1 MTIFVMTRYSVI
13 TRYFKKALPLLLGT
27 LLLTGCAVNETATV
41 SVDGTGTQ
49 QIIESNSGFLAA
61 SLEITDSKVGYSGD
75 LMKAQVTIKNG
86 SRSDLN
92 FQYKFKWLD
101 KDGFEIAIDGRPWEP
116 LSITAYESKS
126 VQAIAPN
133 PTAKSFRI
141 LVQD

>member
-13 TRYFKKALPLLLGT
+13 TRYFKKALPLLLGI

-101 KDGFEIAIDGRPWEP
+101 NDGFEIAIDGRPWEP

>member
-1 MTIFVMTRYSVI
+1 MNTYH
-13 TRYFKKALPLLLGT
+13 KKALPLVLSAMLLG
-27 LLLTGCAVNETATV
+27 GCAVNETATV
-41 SVDGTGTQ
+41 AVDGNNKQ
-49 QIIESNSGFLAA
+49 QILESNSGFLAA
-61 SLEITDSKVGYSGD
+61 SLEIADTKVGYAGD

-92 FQYKFKWLD
+92 FHYKFKWLD
-101 KDGFEIAIDGRPWEP
+101 KDDFEIAIDGRPWTP
-116 LSITAYESKS
+116 LSITAYESKT

>member
-1 MTIFVMTRYSVI
+1 MKTD
-13 TRYFKKALPLLLGT
+13 FKKALPLLLGT
-27 LLLTGCAVNETATV
+27 FLLAACAVNETATV
-41 SVDGTGTQ
+41 KVDGEGKQ
-49 QIIESNSGFLAA
+49 QILESNSGFLAA
-61 SLEITDSKVGYSGD
+61 SLEITDTKVGYSGD

-92 FQYKFKWLD
+92 FHYKFKWLD
-101 KDGFEIAIDGRPWEP
+101 KDDFEIAIDGRPWEP

-126 VQAIAPN
+126 VQALAPN

>member
-1 MTIFVMTRYSVI
+1 MNKLIRTS
-13 TRYFKKALPLLLGT
+13 LPLVLGTSLLLG
-27 LLLTGCAVNETATV
+27 GCAVNETASV
-41 SVDGTGTQ
+41 SVDGTEKT

-61 SLEITDSKVGYSGD
+61 SLEVIDTKVGSAGD
-75 LMKAQVTIKNG
+75 LMKAQVTIKNS

-92 FQYKFKWLD
+92 FRYKFKWLD
-101 KDGFEIAIDGRPWEP
+101 KDDFEIAIDGRPWTP

-133 PTAKSFRI
+133 PTATGFRI